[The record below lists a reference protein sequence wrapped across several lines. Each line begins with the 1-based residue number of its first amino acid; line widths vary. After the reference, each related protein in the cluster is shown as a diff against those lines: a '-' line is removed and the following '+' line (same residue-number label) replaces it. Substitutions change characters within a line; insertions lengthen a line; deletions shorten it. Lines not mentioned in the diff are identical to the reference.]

1 MSNPYEEPTGAP
13 DAGLT
18 VRALSVSLGGRTIIA
33 GADVDVPAGAITA
46 LIGPNGA
53 GKTSL
58 IRAISGL
65 VPAGGSVVFEGS
77 DLLAL
82 GRRDRARRVAVVE
95 QELSSELPLS
105 VRDAVELGRT
115 PHRGMF
121 GSAADDAAVVDA
133 ALDATDTRQ
142 FADRR
147 FETLSGGERQRVHLA
162 RALAQQ
168 PRLLLLDE
176 PTNHLDVRAQLD
188 AFAVLRRL
196 ASEGVTVLAAL
207 HDLTLAA
214 GLADHVVVLAA
225 GRIVASGAPEA
236 VLTAELIREVYGVD
250 AVVLEHPTT
259 GRPVIAFS

>member
-1 MSNPYEEPTGAP
+1 MTSAETRSA

-18 VRALSVSLGGRTIIA
+18 VRSLSVVLGGRTIIE
-33 GADVDVPAGAITA
+33 GADLDVPAGAITA

-53 GKTSL
+53 GKSTL
-58 IRAISGL
+58 IRAVSGL
-65 VPAGGSVVFEGS
+65 VPAGGSVTFDGS
-77 DLLAL
+77 ELLAL
-82 GRRDRARRVAVVE
+82 GRRERAQRVAVVE

-115 PHRGMF
+115 PHRGLF
-121 GSAADDAAVVDA
+121 GSAADDAAVVNA
-133 ALDATDTRQ
+133 ALDATDTAQ
-142 FADRR
+142 FVDRR
-147 FETLSGGERQRVHLA
+147 FETLSGGERQRVHVA
-162 RALAQQ
+162 RALAQE

-188 AFAVLRRL
+188 VFAVLRRL
-196 ASEGVTVLAAL
+196 ASDGVTVLAAL

-225 GRIVASGAPEA
+225 GRIVATGAPER
-236 VLTAELIREVYGVD
+236 VLTAPLIREIYGVE